1 MLFQVLGKGVDFCPK
16 TAGHLQ
22 FVLLYMV
29 FLGVVP

>member
-29 FLGVVP
+29 FLGVAP